1 VGVNIEMTPT
11 IHFDRDVTLKI
22 KIEDSSED
30 GNVTI
35 SGVTEPIIAQKT
47 SEQVIRLREGEAS
60 VLSGMLD
67 KTDTVSWNGIPGL
80 SSIPVLKY
88 LFGSKDHTI
97 TDDEIVFLVVPHIVR
112 TQVLDR
118 VNLRAIDTGA
128 GTQSIA
134 LRHVPQEEP
143 GANPAT
149 NPGSMPAPGAAP
161 AVRSPAPERPNVG
174 TVPGQSAMVA
184 APVALRQLST
194 SAEAN
199 GETAAAAIGGHPPS
213 PPAQASTPA
222 QANTPAQPSPP
233 AQATQISPPGAGGVS
248 LMFSPLAGPVAAGST
263 FQLPVVLTGGT
274 DIASVP
280 MEIKYDPAHLS
291 LVNLAVGDLLGRD
304 GKAVTPVHRDSGPGL
319 ITMNAARPPGTA
331 GISGAGVVYL
341 LSFQA
346 KAAGE
351 SIVTMTRAATV
362 NSAQQQTSIQ
372 GARIT
377 IQVK

>member
-1 VGVNIEMTPT
+1 M
-11 IHFDRDVTLKI
+11 
-22 KIEDSSED
+22 
-30 GNVTI
+30 
-35 SGVTEPIIAQKT
+35 
-47 SEQVIRLREGEAS
+47 
-60 VLSGMLD
+60 
-67 KTDTVSWNGIPGL
+67 
-80 SSIPVLKY
+80 
-88 LFGSKDHTI
+88 
-97 TDDEIVFLVVPHIVR
+97 VPHIVR

-134 LRHVPQEEP
+134 LRHVPQEGS

-184 APVALRQLST
+184 APAALRQLST
-194 SAEAN
+194 SADAN

-233 AQATQISPPGAGGVS
+233 AQAITPAQATPISPISPPGAGGVS

-319 ITMNAARPPGTA
+319 ITMNAARPPGTV

>member
-1 VGVNIEMTPT
+1 
-11 IHFDRDVTLKI
+11 
-22 KIEDSSED
+22 
-30 GNVTI
+30 
-35 SGVTEPIIAQKT
+35 
-47 SEQVIRLREGEAS
+47 
-60 VLSGMLD
+60 
-67 KTDTVSWNGIPGL
+67 
-80 SSIPVLKY
+80 
-88 LFGSKDHTI
+88 
-97 TDDEIVFLVVPHIVR
+97 
-112 TQVLDR
+112 
-118 VNLRAIDTGA
+118 
-128 GTQSIA
+128 
-134 LRHVPQEEP
+134 
-143 GANPAT
+143 
-149 NPGSMPAPGAAP
+149 
-161 AVRSPAPERPNVG
+161 VG